1 MFLKNCWYCAG
12 WAFDISQGKDALI
25 SRRIAGEPI
34 MLYRKIDGEIIA
46 MEDRCCH
53 RQAPLSMGM
62 KEGNDIRCGYHGI
75 KFDSN
80 GKCLEIPGQ
89 KIIPDNAYVRT
100 FPVVVRDSWVWIW
113 MGDPE
118 MADPDLICFAVGP
131 EDPDWNIRTG
141 SVKIDTGYR
150 LEIANLMD
158 LSHVAWVHR
167 TTLGGTPGWHESPKQ
182 HTMTERGVTTDFW
195 MPNAAPPA
203 YFQHVF
209 PAGATFDIHAVIEM
223 TQPCNFIMHF
233 QAWSLGTAEKGVEH
247 GQLLLDS
254 YTCQAV
260 TPRDASSVDYYYSWG
275 LSNETDAPGMA
286 EMFLEAVDAG
296 FLEDKAILEAHQKNT
311 VERPEGNRIDIK
323 LDEGPNKLLW
333 LLDKLLDEEKSSE
346 KAA

>member
-1 MFLKNCWYCAG
+1 MESNAMFLQNCWYCAG
-12 WAFDISQGKDALI
+12 WEFDISQGKNALI

-131 EDPDWNIRTG
+131 RSEEHR
-141 SVKIDTGYR
+141 S
-150 LEIANLMD
+150 EIQSRSEH
-158 LSHVAWVHR
+158 LSR
-167 TTLGGTPGWHESPKQ
+167 
-182 HTMTERGVTTDFW
+182 
-195 MPNAAPPA
+195 
-203 YFQHVF
+203 
-209 PAGATFDIHAVIEM
+209 I
-223 TQPCNFIMHF
+223 
-233 QAWSLGTAEKGVEH
+233 
-247 GQLLLDS
+247 LL
-254 YTCQAV
+254 
-260 TPRDASSVDYYYSWG
+260 
-275 LSNETDAPGMA
+275 
-286 EMFLEAVDAG
+286 
-296 FLEDKAILEAHQKNT
+296 
-311 VERPEGNRIDIK
+311 
-323 LDEGPNKLLW
+323 
-333 LLDKLLDEEKSSE
+333 
-346 KAA
+346 